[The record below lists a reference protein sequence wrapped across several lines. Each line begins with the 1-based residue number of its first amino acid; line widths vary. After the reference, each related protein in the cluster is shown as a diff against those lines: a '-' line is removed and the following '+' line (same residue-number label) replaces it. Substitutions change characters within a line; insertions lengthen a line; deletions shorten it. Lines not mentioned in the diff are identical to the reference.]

1 MKHHFWI
8 MIKRLLDK
16 IPAFLKNKY
25 LITTVVFL
33 VLMIFLDRNNL
44 ISQYKL
50 RKELNGLRQELR
62 YYREQATKDSIELN
76 RLLSDSLELEKLGR
90 EKYMMKRDSEDIYII
105 VRRPAVKK

>member
-1 MKHHFWI
+1 
-8 MIKRLLDK
+8 MIKKLLDR

-25 LITTVVFL
+25 FITTVVFL

-50 RKELNGLRQELR
+50 RKELNGLREELR
-62 YYREQATKDSIELN
+62 FYREQAAKDSIELN

>member
-1 MKHHFWI
+1 

-50 RKELNGLRQELR
+50 RKELNGLREELR
-62 YYREQATKDSIELN
+62 HYREQATMDSIELN

>member
-1 MKHHFWI
+1 
-8 MIKRLLDK
+8 MIKKLLDR

-25 LITTVVFL
+25 FITTVVFL

-50 RKELNGLRQELR
+50 RKELHGLREELR
-62 YYREQATKDSIELN
+62 FYREQAAKDSIELN